1 MSESEETRWRLGIE
15 SEQEEERAASPP
27 SSDKRELQKEELQQR
42 VQAKA
47 QDIGGGGEGSLI
59 NTKSEGALDTDKKYE
74 ALTEEK
80 KTKTK
85 KRSRSNVVA
94 KRSNNNLT
102 NISKQLEKQANQLA
116 RIEKGIQPLRKS
128 FNKIDR
134 QSNTIK
140 QMYTIV
146 MQLQRQVRHQ
156 MQRQIQGTKN
166 KIGKANIAPK
176 K

>member
-27 SSDKRELQKEELQQR
+27 SSDERELQKEGLQQR

-47 QDIGGGGEGSLI
+47 QDIGGRGEGSLI

-80 KTKTK
+80 KPKTK
-85 KRSRSNVVA
+85 KRSRSNIVA

-146 MQLQRQVRHQ
+146 MQLQIQVRHQ